1 MPYHL
6 SSFGPGD
13 YGHSTSSYIPPP
25 LPLPDDRHLVANLY
39 LMEKKKQ
46 KTNPALILPS
56 SQPPSPL
63 PLSLPK

>member
-25 LPLPDDRHLVANLY
+25 LPLPEDRHLVSNLY
-39 LMEKKKQ
+39 LMEKKK
-46 KTNPALILPS
+46 PALILPS